1 MDGEVW
7 WAAVH
12 GVAKSRR
19 RLSDFPFTFHF
30 HALEKERATHSSVLA
45 WRIPGTGE
53 PGGPPSMGSHRV
65 GHDWSEAA
73 AAYSLCYTMYSFLI
87 CIYLFTFG
95 CAGSLLLTWLSL
107 VVASRGNSSCAA
119 GASLCSGSSCC
130 GSQAVAR
137 RLGSCVARRLSCS
150 ATCGMFPGQEWN
162 PCPLHWQV
170 DS

>member
-1 MDGEVW
+1 MHWRRKGQPTPVFLPGESQGRGSLV
-7 WAAVH
+7 
-12 GVAKSRR
+12 GR
-19 RLSDFPFTFHF
+19 RLWGRTESDT
-30 HALEKERATHSSVLA
+30 T
-45 WRIPGTGE
+45 
-53 PGGPPSMGSHRV
+53 
-65 GHDWSEAA
+65 EAKQQQHIH
-73 AAYSLCYTMYSFLI
+73 CYTMYSFLI

-119 GASLCSGSSCC
+119 GPSLCSGSSCC

-137 RLGSCVARRLSCS
+137 RLGSCVVRRLSCS

-162 PCPLHWQV
+162 PFPLHWQV